1 VRKSGYEKGQ
11 AAFAVLTRKGDSYMQ
26 LKLKNHT
33 TETLVPN
40 RFIECCIGAPDK
52 FTQAY
57 LLVLKH
63 STTDKSIDFDIL
75 CARLKMSM
83 EEVLSAF
90 EYWQKKGVARV
101 VNGQS
106 MSIEFG
112 DFEGPAVHTEED
124 LYTEREF
131 NKMLQSL
138 FGTRQLSPHDYLK
151 VYDYTDTFGLN
162 KKVVLALVEYCILL
176 KGRRVSISYI
186 DKVAKT
192 WAEDEH
198 IDTEQKAR
206 DYIESY
212 KMMSSG
218 ITSVLKQLGLAG
230 RGPTQDEYTLFQKW
244 TSQWGFTLEAILT
257 ACAKTTAAREPSF
270 KYLDKILERL
280 QERGLITSRT
290 IAESHAQNE
299 KESAVLKEIMH
310 LLGEP
315 SLKPSFEHESL
326 YQKWTTVYGFE
337 KDILIFAA
345 KQVGARGKKPFTY
358 LDSVLTDWYNN
369 RILTLAQARR
379 YMAEQKELD
388 AHIATVFE
396 TAGIP
401 KTPTDAHRKIYARWH
416 HTWGLSHDAILLA
429 AEISTLS
436 ENPYRYLNT
445 ILSNWH
451 GAGVKTLAD
460 AQRETKKH
468 HNGQTGAAAR
478 ESFERPVEN
487 YDHLAVNLFEDEG
500 A

>member
-112 DFEGPAVHTEED
+112 DFEGPAVHTEEE
-124 LYTEREF
+124 LYTERKF

-337 KDILIFAA
+337 KDILVFAA

-401 KTPTDAHRKIYARWH
+401 KSPTDAHRKIYARWH

>member
-1 VRKSGYEKGQ
+1 
-11 AAFAVLTRKGDSYMQ
+11 MQ

-33 TETLVPN
+33 TQTLVPN

-52 FTQAY
+52 YTQAY
-57 LLVLKH
+57 LLVLKQ
-63 STTDKSIDFDIL
+63 SATDKSIDFDVL
-75 CARLKMSM
+75 CARLQMDM
-83 EEVLSAF
+83 EDVLQAF

-106 MSIEFG
+106 MCIEFG
-112 DFEGPAVHTEED
+112 DFESPAVHTEEE

-131 NKMLQSL
+131 NRMLQNL
-138 FGTRQLSPHDYLK
+138 FGTRQLSPHDYLNI
-151 VYDYTDTFGLN
+151 YDYTDTFGLS

-176 KGRRVSISYI
+176 KGKRVSISYI

-218 ITSVLKQLGLAG
+218 IASVLKQLGLSG
-230 RGPTQDEYTLFQKW
+230 RGPTQDEYALFQKW

-280 QERGLITSRT
+280 KERGLITSRT
-290 IAESHAQNE
+290 IAESHAQSE
-299 KESAVLKEIMH
+299 KESAALKEIMH

-315 SLKPSFEHESL
+315 SQKPSFEHESL
-326 YQKWTTVYGFE
+326 YQKWTTVYGF
-337 KDILIFAA
+337 DNTLLILAA
-345 KQVGARGKKPFTY
+345 KQMGARGKKPFAY
-358 LDSVLTDWYNN
+358 LDAVLTDWYNN
-369 RILTLAQARR
+369 RIFTTTDARR
-379 YMAEQKELD
+379 YMAEQKELN
-388 AHIATVFE
+388 AHIASVFE

-401 KTPTDAHRKIYARWH
+401 KTPTDAHRKIYARWND
-416 HTWGLSHDAILLA
+416 TWGLSHDAILLA

-436 ENPYRYLNT
+436 ENPYRYLST

-468 HNGQTGAAAR
+468 NSGQTGTAVR

>member
-1 VRKSGYEKGQ
+1 
-11 AAFAVLTRKGDSYMQ
+11 
-26 LKLKNHT
+26 
-33 TETLVPN
+33 
-40 RFIECCIGAPDK
+40 
-52 FTQAY
+52 
-57 LLVLKH
+57 
-63 STTDKSIDFDIL
+63 
-75 CARLKMSM
+75 
-83 EEVLSAF
+83 
-90 EYWQKKGVARV
+90 
-101 VNGQS
+101 
-106 MSIEFG
+106 
-112 DFEGPAVHTEED
+112 VHTEED

-176 KGRRVSISYI
+176 KGRRVSISYL

-337 KDILIFAA
+337 KDILVFAA

-401 KTPTDAHRKIYARWH
+401 KSPTDAHRKIYARWH